1 MAVHGPAGLVEN
13 PPPGE
18 LERSVTLTGRVTAD
32 ETESSSGPDATPA
45 TREMGVTGPSE
56 RIDCAQA
63 RNDRQASLCRAS
75 GRSTAHRDSSAP
87 HAPV

>member
-32 ETESSSGPDATPA
+32 EMEKLRRALGSDRFDEGRFPLAARLFDELMTGTEFAEFLTLKAYDH
-45 TREMGVTGPSE
+45 
-56 RIDCAQA
+56 ID
-63 RNDRQASLCRAS
+63 
-75 GRSTAHRDSSAP
+75 
-87 HAPV
+87 